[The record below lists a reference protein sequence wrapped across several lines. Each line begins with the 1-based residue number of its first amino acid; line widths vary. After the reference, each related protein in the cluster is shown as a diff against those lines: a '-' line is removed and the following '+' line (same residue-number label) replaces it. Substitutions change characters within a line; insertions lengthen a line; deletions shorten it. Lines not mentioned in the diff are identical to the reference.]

1 MHLRDVSVGGR
12 RPPATQ
18 AGVDAAAHKRV
29 GAAEFSLLKA
39 STCLYYDLNMEVQ
52 RSAGTRADTGPTA
65 TLAELGALSDLANE
79 SACLDYLRDLLFPSG
94 TACPKCRRP
103 SRFHRVRGRSAYAC
117 QYCGYHVYPTAGTI
131 FRRSTTSL
139 RSWFRAVHI
148 VCSRHGA
155 VTAEDLQ
162 DELGIARKTALR
174 MLERIVP
181 LVPAGPELVLTA
193 PAEKQPGRPIVTRAE
208 SPAAATH
215 GLPAAELVRA
225 ELLASLAG
233 LREDLRAAELRAGDA
248 RKEVNALR
256 DAVAAIERFSAG
268 GTKSPLL

>member
-1 MHLRDVSVGGR
+1 MNMAVRRSGG
-12 RPPATQ
+12 T
-18 AGVDAAAHKRV
+18 
-29 GAAEFSLLKA
+29 
-39 STCLYYDLNMEVQ
+39 
-52 RSAGTRADTGPTA
+52 SAVTNPTA

-79 SACLDYLRDLLFPSG
+79 SACLDYLRDLLFPPG

-131 FRRSTTSL
+131 FRHSTTSL

-148 VCSRHGA
+148 VGSRHEA
-155 VTAEDLQ
+155 VTARDLQ
-162 DELGIARKTALR
+162 DELGITRKTALR

-181 LVPAGPELVLTA
+181 LVQAGPELVFTD
-193 PAEKQPGRPIVTRAE
+193 PAEEQALTPGGVATAPGRPTVGRAE
-208 SPAAATH
+208 SPAAATP
-215 GLPAAELVRA
+215 GLPASELVRA

-268 GTKSPLL
+268 DTKSALR